1 MTPKSVKSAKK
12 EEPLSGWRILT
23 TRASKQSGGLAAPL
37 QEMGAEVVEI
47 PTIEIKPPSSYKALD
62 AALKNIRKYDW
73 LVLTSVNGV
82 EALFSRLKKLRIA
95 PTKLGH
101 LEVAAIGPATQRAI
115 EEQGLKVAV
124 TPDRYVAEAVVEASR
139 TRRKGSACYWSGQKW
154 PAMFCRIELRKSGA
168 KVDVAEAYETHVP
181 KGAKAKLNRLFSNDS
196 SRPDIVTFTS
206 SSTATN
212 FLALLEKD
220 HWHGLREIWLASIG
234 PVTSDTLRQAGFKPN
249 IEALEYTMEGLAL
262 GDCQTCADDS
272 SQRVILFTAKD
283 AKSAK
288 EDLLKINLCV
298 LCVLCGKNRSAGFTD
313 HSILQPHFAGSAY
326 FFRNS
331 AMRVNASIWF
341 SILAKPWPS
350 FS

>member
-1 MTPKSVKSAKK
+1 MSANKSATFVYNAAATTET

-37 QEMGAEVVEI
+37 REMGAEIIEI

-62 AALKNIRKYDW
+62 SALSNIRKYDW
-73 LVLTSVNGV
+73 LILTSVNGV
-82 EALFSRLKKLRIA
+82 EALFARLKKLRIA
-95 PTKLGH
+95 AAKLAH
-101 LEVAAIGPATQRAI
+101 LQVAAIGPATQREI
-115 EEQGLKVAV
+115 EKNCLKVSV
-124 TPDRYVAEAVVEASR
+124 TPDRYVAEAVVEALKDK
-139 TRRKGSACYWSGQKW
+139 TKGKRVLLVRAKVARDVL
-154 PAMFCRIELRKSGA
+154 PIELRKSGA

-234 PVTSDTLRQAGFKPN
+234 PVTSDTLRQAGFRPN

-262 GDCQTCADDS
+262 A
-272 SQRVILFTAKD
+272 IAKQ
-283 AKSAK
+283 
-288 EDLLKINLCV
+288 V
-298 LCVLCGKNRSAGFTD
+298 LTTHRD
-313 HSILQPHFAGSAY
+313 E
-326 FFRNS
+326 
-331 AMRVNASIWF
+331 
-341 SILAKPWPS
+341 
-350 FS
+350 

>member
-1 MTPKSVKSAKK
+1 MSANKSTTGTKKAAVSAKK

-37 QEMGAEVVEI
+37 REMGAEVVEI

-62 AALKNIRKYDW
+62 AALRNIAKYDW
-73 LVLTSVNGV
+73 LILTSVNGA
-82 EALFSRLKKLRIA
+82 EALFARLKKLRIA
-95 PTKLGH
+95 PDKLAH
-101 LEVAAIGPATQRAI
+101 LQVAAIGPATQREI
-115 EEQGLKVAV
+115 EMNNLEVAV
-124 TPDRYVAEAVVEASR
+124 MPERYIAESVVEALKDK
-139 TRRKGSACYWSGQKW
+139 TKGKRVLLVRAKVARDVL
-154 PAMFCRIELRKSGA
+154 PIELRKSGA
-168 KVDVAEAYETHVP
+168 KVDVAEAYETQVP

-262 GDCQTCADDS
+262 A
-272 SQRVILFTAKD
+272 IAKH
-283 AKSAK
+283 
-288 EDLLKINLCV
+288 V
-298 LCVLCGKNRSAGFTD
+298 LTTHRD
-313 HSILQPHFAGSAY
+313 E
-326 FFRNS
+326 
-331 AMRVNASIWF
+331 
-341 SILAKPWPS
+341 
-350 FS
+350 